1 MVGFPETCRPKRDQ
15 GAIADDVLTVLAVD
29 HRQVGTL
36 IVFRAKPWHV
46 LRGDAQP
53 AKCHWTVV
61 VQQKLEVL
69 APTDEAGFGET
80 VLIGRALK
88 GARHRRGAILRVA

>member
-29 HRQVGTL
+29 HRQVGAL
-36 IVFRAKPWHV
+36 IVFRAKPWRV

-53 AKCHWTVV
+53 AKWS
-61 VQQKLEVL
+61 LDGGRP
-69 APTDEAGFGET
+69 AET
-80 VLIGRALK
+80 GGTCPYR
-88 GARHRRGAILRVA
+88 